1 VFRCF
6 LLSIIDLVVVSEVI
20 QVNHLWN
27 DCSLAQPSTRL
38 PSPLLSSPHSP
49 HIPCHPSRSLTLT
62 LTLTLLPLTILHTS
76 QPRSHLPAIN
86 PPIPTSIRPAAALA
100 RRGISN
106 AACSACML
114 PASVPCI
121 RHDHP
126 GLSPHPMALQHS
138 RPPPSHLYPRR
149 SVTKRS
155 IQPPPVQTPAHG
167 TTPPQL

>member
-1 VFRCF
+1 
-6 LLSIIDLVVVSEVI
+6 LLSVIDLVVVSEVI

-38 PSPLLSSPHSP
+38 PFLLLSSPHSP
-49 HIPCHPSRSLTLT
+49 HIPCHPSRSLT